1 MRLVSVTPRNES
13 DKLRSPVGSG
23 AQGVYGHSDA
33 VDASD

>member
-23 AQGVYGHSDA
+23 VEDVNGRGDG
-33 VDASD
+33 VDATD